1 MSTRP
6 TRPPS
11 PRQRVEAARAK
22 DPPPRL
28 RRDPRGSLMS
38 PVQDR
43 PAHRVTS
50 CGRNPRTKK
59 GRRPVRPLHGGAARN
74 RPDPIVLPA
83 AAPAPIRV
91 PARCRLTPG
100 FLGDFALPVR
110 GGHLFSGVACSSL
123 GHVPTDASSALNG
136 TGAGP
141 IDAEVRRWETRSAQ
155 ACGLWPKSP
164 AWVSLQG
171 ARRLL
176 TAPAA
181 SPPRQ

>member
-100 FLGDFALPVR
+100 FLGDSRSLSAAVISFLESPAHPSVTYRPMLHRPSTGRVRVPLTPRLAGGRLAAPRPAAYGQSLQPGCHSKGR
-110 GGHLFSGVACSSL
+110 GGC
-123 GHVPTDASSALNG
+123 
-136 TGAGP
+136 
-141 IDAEVRRWETRSAQ
+141 
-155 ACGLWPKSP
+155 
-164 AWVSLQG
+164 
-171 ARRLL
+171 
-176 TAPAA
+176 
-181 SPPRQ
+181 